1 MKKIIIATLALSS
14 VIFAG
19 NGEELVKKNGCL
31 ACHAVATHKAAPP
44 FAGIAMR
51 NKKFEGTNAKSTI
64 INSIKNGSKGKYKKF
79 ANSAMPA
86 YKNLTDKELS
96 DIADYILA
104 QSDKV
109 KAMHKNGGGCKGGM
123 MGQGKGMGMHKGQGM
138 GMHKGMGNN

>member
-19 NGEELVKKNGCL
+19 NGEELVKKNGCT

-44 FAGIAMR
+44 FAGIGMR
-51 NKKFEGTNAKSTI
+51 NKKFEGDKAKATI
-64 INSIKNGSKGKYKKF
+64 ISSIKNGSKGKYKKF

-86 YKNLTDKELS
+86 FKNLSDKELS

-104 QSDKV
+104 QSDKA
-109 KAMHKNGGGCKGGM
+109 KAMHKNGGGCKGE
-123 MGQGKGMGMHKGQGM
+123 GMGMHKGAGKGM